1 MQLSPIGQYAN
12 QLIMDIT
19 IVYPHVEIPLFVIMP
34 NHIHAII
41 YIDGEAIWDM
51 NSGNALNIGND
62 GDAMNRV
69 STGGVTGKLN
79 PMVSNCLGTV
89 VRRLKARITRWANQN
104 NIPFGWQARFYDRVV
119 RNQNELNNIAEY
131 IENNVINWHL
141 DEMNMQ

>member
-69 STGGVTGKLN
+69 STN
-79 PMVSNCLGTV
+79 
-89 VRRLKARITRWANQN
+89 RINQN
-104 NIPFGWQARFYDRVV
+104 TTQTN
-119 RNQNELNNIAEY
+119 NE
-131 IENNVINWHL
+131 
-141 DEMNMQ
+141 